1 MTEKRNLKLVV
12 AEGLLSNMLFG
23 TLFVWSVLRI
33 PLLELFPTWNEG
45 MLSLIFGIHNLF
57 TCAGILLGGQLTK
70 RLSTRRVYLL
80 FTVLT
85 VVGLAGFALLPVSNP
100 GASYIMAMILFWFF
114 AATGIGIGINVVQ
127 STTIPWFPK
136 HSGFISGALY
146 MALGIS
152 SVILA
157 ALARALL
164 PLIGVR
170 LVMPVF
176 AAIILA
182 VSLLILAD
190 KESIKPPA
198 EKATSKQELSGCRPS
213 VMLRKPVFWLL
224 IFWNISLRTSGLILL
239 DHAAS
244 MAVAFGGM
252 ALVAMMIAPANGLG
266 SLSVG
271 FAMDK
276 LGMRRTMKIDALL
289 FFLAAVLLCAGTWLG
304 RFGFILPGILLGGFA
319 YGGSSSSYAAAV
331 KNQFGAKYYTQNFA
345 VSNLA
350 IGCAALL
357 ESGSGTV
364 LDITGSYFSV
374 MLMVAVLTIL
384 ALILSILAGKRIK

>member
-1 MTEKRNLKLVV
+1 
-12 AEGLLSNMLFG
+12 
-23 TLFVWSVLRI
+23 
-33 PLLELFPTWNEG
+33 
-45 MLSLIFGIHNLF
+45 
-57 TCAGILLGGQLTK
+57 
-70 RLSTRRVYLL
+70 
-80 FTVLT
+80 
-85 VVGLAGFALLPVSNP
+85 
-100 GASYIMAMILFWFF
+100 
-114 AATGIGIGINVVQ
+114 
-127 STTIPWFPK
+127 
-136 HSGFISGALY
+136 
-146 MALGIS
+146 
-152 SVILA
+152 
-157 ALARALL
+157 
-164 PLIGVR
+164 
-170 LVMPVF
+170 
-176 AAIILA
+176 
-182 VSLLILAD
+182 
-190 KESIKPPA
+190 
-198 EKATSKQELSGCRPS
+198 
-213 VMLRKPVFWLL
+213 
-224 IFWNISLRTSGLILL
+224 
-239 DHAAS
+239 
-244 MAVAFGGM
+244 M

-304 RFGFILPGILLGGFA
+304 RFGFILPGLLLGGFA

>member
-213 VMLRKPVFWLL
+213 VMLRKPVFCADFLEYQ
-224 IFWNISLRTSGLILL
+224 LRIWTDSARPCCKHGC
-239 DHAAS
+239 
-244 MAVAFGGM
+244 
-252 ALVAMMIAPANGLG
+252 
-266 SLSVG
+266 G
-271 FAMDK
+271 F
-276 LGMRRTMKIDALL
+276 RRDG
-289 FFLAAVLLCAGTWLG
+289 AGCHDDC
-304 RFGFILPGILLGGFA
+304 PG
-319 YGGSSSSYAAAV
+319 
-331 KNQFGAKYYTQNFA
+331 QWPWFA
-345 VSNLA
+345 VRRVCNGQTGHAQNYEDRCPTVFPCSCTSVRRHMVGPVWVYFARASARWICIRRIQQFLRR
-350 IGCAALL
+350 GGQ
-357 ESGSGTV
+357 ESV
-364 LDITGSYFSV
+364 WC
-374 MLMVAVLTIL
+374 
-384 ALILSILAGKRIK
+384 